1 MPRVMLR
8 YAIEKLDKPRRDAWQ
23 REEAGVGGGGGV

>member
-8 YAIEKLDKPRRDAWQ
+8 YAIEHLEAEERRYYLGLGKGSTA
-23 REEAGVGGGGGV
+23 